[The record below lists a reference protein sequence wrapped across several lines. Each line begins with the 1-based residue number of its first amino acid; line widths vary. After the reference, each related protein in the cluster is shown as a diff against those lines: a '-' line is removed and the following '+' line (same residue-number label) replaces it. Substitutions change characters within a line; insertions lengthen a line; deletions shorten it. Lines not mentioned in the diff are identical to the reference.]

1 MPEDVP
7 PAGDGES
14 ERVRMLYEAR
24 AQAELTYYVNCCLR
38 QTCHTVAIYLLNFER
53 L

>member
-24 AQAELTYYVNCCLR
+24 AQAHLTAYITYCFRESSRSL
-38 QTCHTVAIYLLNFER
+38 QIMLLNH
-53 L
+53 LQ